1 MVKTAAEHIHQ
12 MQESMKGG
20 NGTVEIIRTMQPGEY
35 DSKIKLLGRLIIRP
49 GCSLGY
55 HTHEGEEE
63 IVHILSGDA
72 LYSDDGAETVLHAGD
87 SCVCR
92 TGHGHSIACPENAAQ
107 PLEVYAVIAEV
118 SE

>member
-35 DSKIKLLGRLIIRP
+35 DSKIKLLGRLIICP

-72 LYSDDGAETVLHAGD
+72 LYNDDGAETVLHAGD